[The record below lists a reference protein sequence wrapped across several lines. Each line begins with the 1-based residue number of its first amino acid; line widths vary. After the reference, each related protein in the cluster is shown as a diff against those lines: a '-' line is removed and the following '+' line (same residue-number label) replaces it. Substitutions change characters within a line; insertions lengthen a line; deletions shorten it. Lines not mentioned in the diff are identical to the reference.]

1 MLIQNESIKTEYK
14 SLLDFGFEK
23 KLIIPRIQR
32 SYVWKESNLVDI
44 KNELTKYIENENDE
58 QNNDAFLMPMSAYD
72 GETTRSICDG
82 QQRLITINML
92 RALCKKYYEDNGDYD
107 KAKEIRIFDIRYED
121 EDNEASYYKTMEH
134 KPTKEFRNVYL
145 ELRNFIFDE
154 YPDCVDLILDWT
166 SKCYISA
173 TITNDPDTLYGLF
186 ERSNAGGEP
195 VKVDVIIRDGLKY
208 YAEKY
213 KVNVDPDMY
222 DNCVERVKSFG
233 RIKLNEKLI
242 LQKERVVSVMN
253 RTILASKENFLD
265 FNDFCYGVKEAN
277 NTNLMYLVRKL
288 NKRELGQVIEA
299 YALKDH
305 KNLDKDKDFQN
316 KIFYPLINIYATSAL
331 LDKNPSKGLN
341 ALIDLVLE
349 GIKSRHTLDEIRE
362 DLVKKINSE
371 HLIYI
376 HTIDEI
382 TKYCMRSSKSK
393 DNIFTVFE
401 MEAYLLNNHDVSF
414 DLKTSNMT
422 LEHIYPQ
429 SPRSDWKMNGYPM
442 SVNEQNALIYNFG
455 NMCLLN
461 GSLNSSV
468 QNAWIE
474 DKEKEYATK
483 IGSSYTYDFNKVDT
497 SKMLTGKSGA
507 EYINN
512 RLKEKIE
519 YMYNNFPIC
528 DIIFVKSE
536 G

>member
-58 QNNDAFLMPMSAYD
+58 QDHESYFMQMYVYD
-72 GETTRSICDG
+72 DELTRSICDG

-92 RALCKKYYEDNGDYD
+92 RNLCKKYYEDNGNFD
-107 KAKEIRIFDIRYED
+107 KAKEIRIFNISYED
-121 EDNEASYYKTMEH
+121 KDNDASYYKTMEH
-134 KPTKEFRNVYL
+134 KPTKEFREVYKAL
-145 ELRNFIFDE
+145 WKFIFEE
-154 YPDCVDLILDWT
+154 YPNYVDLILDWT
-166 SKCYISA
+166 AKCRICA
-173 TITNDPDTLYGLF
+173 IITNDPDTLYGLF

-195 VKVDVIIRDGLKY
+195 VKVDVVIRDGLKY

-213 KVNVDPDMY
+213 DVNVDPDMY

-305 KNLDKDKDFQN
+305 KNLDKDKEFQN

-349 GIKSRHTLDEIRE
+349 GIKSRHSLDEIQE
-362 DLVKKINSE
+362 DLIKKINSE

-382 TKYCMRSSKSK
+382 TKYCMRSSNSK

-401 MEAYLLNNHDVSF
+401 MEAYLLNNHDVTF
-414 DLKTSNMT
+414 DLKTSHMT

-442 SVNEQNALIYNFG
+442 SANEQNALIYNFG

-461 GSLNSSV
+461 GSLNSSI

-474 DKEKEYATK
+474 DKETEYKTK
-483 IGSSYTYDFNKVDT
+483 MGASYSYDFNKVDT